1 MGGGEVAV
9 KPAVSYMVGRA
20 VKGGSPTAHSRLRIM
35 CGGGE
40 RRGRMGALKALN
52 LSPSLL
58 NSNKEVRLDAA
69 LESPPHSLFLSLLT
83 NPKAGARGCGAADA
97 KVSLLLLLLGEAVN
111 TLPVPLTL
119 HPSPDTLAT
128 CTQMGGNSVMVV
140 VTVVVIEV
148 VTVVV
153 VADVCVGVE
162 KECVEVEFS
171 EVVLVV
177 EVVVGEAEVVKGGEG
192 DLEAKAPLSPSSK
205 VPSPSSLTATG
216 GKRRQRCAFCAARR
230 PPSVPVAFV
239 PPLER
244 RPHLMRCM

>member
-1 MGGGEVAV
+1 
-9 KPAVSYMVGRA
+9 
-20 VKGGSPTAHSRLRIM
+20 M

-40 RRGRMGALKALN
+40 RRGRRGALKALN

-58 NSNKEVRLDAA
+58 NSNKEERLDAA
-69 LESPPHSLFLSLLT
+69 LESPTHSLFLSSLT
-83 NPKAGARGCGAADA
+83 NPKAEARGCGAADA
-97 KVSLLLLLLGEAVN
+97 KVSLLLLEEAVN

-153 VADVCVGVE
+153 VADECVGVE

-192 DLEAKAPLSPSSK
+192 DLEAKPSSPSK
-205 VPSPSSLTATG
+205 VPFPSSLTATG